1 MTKMPPPPPTLSG
14 ILLHLM
20 VGRII
25 TTIVQKGN
33 KRREKQVDIDF
44 SIYIILPIVGD
55 ELKQIEFKYH
65 FFNE

>member
-1 MTKMPPPPPTLSG
+1 MQHLRQIYDKNASPPPTLSG

-44 SIYIILPIVGD
+44 SIYIIYCPLSVT
-55 ELKQIEFKYH
+55 
-65 FFNE
+65 N